1 MSATVRIG
9 RTADGIW
16 TIAPEGAP
24 TVLDAAAAIDA
35 MVLEVVGG
43 HLSWSLLT
51 GQTIPAAAIDN
62 LELAHDWLWAVYG
75 EQIAVAIADFGSG
88 AGEVTDGVQFTDAG
102 EFAAEPAVPDLVTAA
117 WRLGFGYWAARWW
130 PASTIDGIT
139 PLDDRLL
146 DQEITALRA
155 ECELLLDDETA
166 PDNETVDITPA
177 DEVSTRAADYALAA
191 GGGADRRAGVLSLGR
206 GTGGWDW
213 RRCPPGL
220 IDASE
225 RAVSWESIRDS
236 GTTTV
241 RVTAVAAPQLGSAAP
256 AHLHPRAFIT
266 TPVGTAEAELNL
278 IGDLWTGTATT
289 PSDSVSAVDV
299 YVPGVGAIPDLESGG
314 PQMRRRIRELA
325 AARLRRAT
333 GSDDAVDAPLLAEIA
348 AAASDSDF

>member
-1 MSATVRIG
+1 MSASVRIG
-9 RTADGIW
+9 RVADGIW
-16 TIAPEGAP
+16 TVVPDGAP
-24 TVLDAAAAIDA
+24 TVLDASAAIDA
-35 MVLEVVGG
+35 MVLEVLGG
-43 HLSWSLLT
+43 HLSWSLLA
-51 GQTIPAAAIDN
+51 GQTIPAAVIDN

-75 EQIAVAIADFGSG
+75 EPVAVAIADFDSG
-88 AGEVTDGVQFTDAG
+88 AAELTDGAQ
-102 EFAAEPAVPDLVTAA
+102 FAAEPAVPDLVTAA
-117 WRLGFGYWAARWW
+117 WRLGFAHWATRWW

-155 ECELLLDDETA
+155 ECELLIDDETA
-166 PDNETVDITPA
+166 SDDETVDINA
-177 DEVSTRAADYALAA
+177 AVEVSTRAADYALAA
-191 GGGADRRAGVLSLGR
+191 GGGADRPAGALSLGR

-225 RAVSWESIRDS
+225 RAVSWESIRGS

-241 RVTAVAAPQLGSAAP
+241 RVTAVAAPQLGSATP
-256 AHLHPRAFIT
+256 AHLRPRASIT

-278 IGDLWTGTATT
+278 IGDLWTGAATT

-299 YVPGVGAIPDLESGG
+299 YVPGVGATQDPKLGG
-314 PQMRRRIRELA
+314 PQMRQRIRELA
-325 AARLRRAT
+325 TARLRRAT
-333 GSDDAVDAPLLAEIA
+333 GAHDAVDAPLLAEIA

>member
-16 TIAPEGAP
+16 TVVPEGAP

-43 HLSWSLLT
+43 HLSWSLLA
-51 GQTIPAAAIDN
+51 GQTIPAAVIDN
-62 LELAHDWLWAVYG
+62 VELAHDWLWAVYG
-75 EQIAVAIADFGSG
+75 ERIAVAIADTEF
-88 AGEVTDGVQFTDAG
+88 TDGAEFT
-102 EFAAEPAVPDLVTAA
+102 AEPAVPELVTAA
-117 WRLGFGYWAARWW
+117 WRLGFAYWATRWW

-155 ECELLLDDETA
+155 ECELLIDDETA
-166 PDNETVDITPA
+166 SDGEAVDITA
-177 DEVSTRAADYALAA
+177 AVEVSARAADYALAA
-191 GGGADRRAGVLSLGR
+191 GGGTDRPAGALSLGR

-241 RVTAVAAPQLGSAAP
+241 RITAVAAPQLDSAAP

-278 IGDLWTGTATT
+278 IGDLWTGATTT

-299 YVPGVGAIPDLESGG
+299 YVPGVGATPDPELGG
-314 PQMRRRIRELA
+314 PEMRRRIRELA